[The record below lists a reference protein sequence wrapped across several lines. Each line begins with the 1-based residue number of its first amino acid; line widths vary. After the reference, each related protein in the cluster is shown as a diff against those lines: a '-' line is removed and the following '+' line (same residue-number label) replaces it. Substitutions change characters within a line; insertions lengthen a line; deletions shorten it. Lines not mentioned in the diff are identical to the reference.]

1 MSFSDLH
8 ATLRDNIVSVST
20 RIPVEYSQ
28 LVIML
33 SMLLPGTNV
42 VYYGNEIGLVSVNI
56 TCGQSKDP
64 YALAECENLGKCHI
78 RPSLV

>member
-1 MSFSDLH
+1 M
-8 ATLRDNIVSVST
+8 
-20 RIPVEYSQ
+20 EYSQ

-64 YALAECENLGKCHI
+64 YALAECEELGKCHI
-78 RPSLV
+78 PGYKINLQ

>member
-1 MSFSDLH
+1 MN
-8 ATLRDNIVSVST
+8 NIVSVST

-64 YALAECENLGKCHI
+64 YALAECEDLGKCRI
-78 RPSLV
+78 